1 MSLRK
6 IVVATDGSTNAA
18 RALDAAIDLAK
29 HYDANLIIVHAVI
42 SGELPSGLIE
52 WARAEHL
59 VDEQTG
65 NPSPPMT
72 LEDGRLGTPTP
83 DYGVRVSYEARE
95 GVARAV
101 ADHAKSHAETAGVKS
116 VQTIVDDGDPARVI
130 RDAITQESADL
141 AVIGTRGHGT
151 LKGLLVG
158 SVSHKLVGMRLCPT
172 LVVP

>member
-1 MSLRK
+1 MILNK

-18 RALDAAIDLAK
+18 RALDVAIDLAK
-29 HYDANLIIVHAVI
+29 RYDAKLTVVHAVI
-42 SGELPSGLIE
+42 SGELPSGMVD

-59 VDEQTG
+59 VDEQTRA
-65 NPSPPMT
+65 PAAPQT

-83 DYGVRVSYEARE
+83 DYGVRVAYEARE

-101 ADHAKSHAETAGVKS
+101 ADHAKSRAQSAGIRNVH
-116 VQTIVDDGDPARVI
+116 TIVDDGDPAQVI
-130 RDAITQESADL
+130 GNAITQEAADL

-158 SVSHKLVGMRLCPT
+158 SVSHKLVGMHLCPT